1 MAHSIVVSNISSRY
15 DTTTL
20 AGENFTNS
28 QAYEYLKTAEILIA
42 AGMLLSKEYGNEAL
56 NTDKEG
62 ERRIKSGKDML
73 LQLHDKD
80 MPVFLIG
87 VDGSEFVRKSVSS
100 AGTISS
106 PAFSS
111 GEAFFGVNMQI

>member
-1 MAHSIVVSNISSRY
+1 METLATANDVRLEAGFVGNSNVLNETIEKYIVMSHSIVVSNISSRY

-20 AGENFTNS
+20 AGENFEGS
-28 QAYEYLKTAEILIA
+28 QAFEYLKTAEILIA

-73 LQLHDKD
+73 LQLHDKE
-80 MPVFLIG
+80 MPVFLI
-87 VDGSEFVRKSVSS
+87 
-100 AGTISS
+100 
-106 PAFSS
+106 
-111 GEAFFGVNMQI
+111 